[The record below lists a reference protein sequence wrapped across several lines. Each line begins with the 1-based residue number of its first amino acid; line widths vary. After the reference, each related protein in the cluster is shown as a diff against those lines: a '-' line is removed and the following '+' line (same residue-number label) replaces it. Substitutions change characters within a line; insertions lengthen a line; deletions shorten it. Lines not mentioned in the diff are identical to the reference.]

1 MFSQHVSHVLQQQSM
16 QFFKA
21 SEQIVPHKDDG
32 SESHLSRTTR
42 LFFVKRVVA
51 TGTRQGGI
59 CVSESS
65 RYQQFLFIVP
75 SARKTVTCQSV
86 EDSLST
92 LGVDKFI
99 HIIWREWQAV
109 AGHLNF
115 LYDSCTIRRKQS
127 RHIISLLDSCLL
139 LSQSKH
145 LWYSSVSSIRAQ
157 TGDLHG
163 QILSFLSGPLMRD
176 LQSVI
181 ACCKAR
187 RGRQQVAGLR
197 PEATSHYR
205 AFVQCAQ
212 ANSTMYTVLLLSLT
226 ATSETIDTTKVY
238 TV

>member
-1 MFSQHVSHVLQQQSM
+1 MTVYIGIKYRTPGKCFHSMYRMYCSSKGCSFSKRACRSCL
-16 QFFKA
+16 
-21 SEQIVPHKDDG
+21 KDDG

-51 TGTRQGGI
+51 TGTRQGCI

-99 HIIWREWQAV
+99 HIIWREWQAI

-115 LYDSCTIRRKQS
+115 LYDSCTIGRKQS
-127 RHIISLLDSCLL
+127 RHIISWLDSCLL

-145 LWYSSVSSIRAQ
+145 LWYSSVSSIRA
-157 TGDLHG
+157 
-163 QILSFLSGPLMRD
+163 
-176 LQSVI
+176 
-181 ACCKAR
+181 
-187 RGRQQVAGLR
+187 
-197 PEATSHYR
+197 
-205 AFVQCAQ
+205 
-212 ANSTMYTVLLLSLT
+212 
-226 ATSETIDTTKVY
+226 
-238 TV
+238 